1 MISILLLSS
10 QVATGHAA
18 GVGAS
23 LNGIKVEF
31 ELTNADGELV
41 TEQDIR
47 GRYVL
52 LAFGFTH

>member
-1 MISILLLSS
+1 MRQSTLRYAIN
-10 QVATGHAA
+10 
-18 GVGAS
+18 AS